1 MEAAPQGVGDEAPK
15 GGYDCP
21 TRVDNGNAPATHDC
35 ALDAR
40 CNIVDA
46 HQQWVILVA
55 GKQGRVNETGTDI
68 GNGDIDVLLV
78 GKLVE
83 GLEIGPL
90 VAL

>member
-1 MEAAPQGVGDEAPK
+1 MEAAPQGVGDEAPQ

-46 HQQWVILVA
+46 HQQRVILVA

-83 GLEIGPL
+83 GL
-90 VAL
+90 